1 MIIGSILISI
11 GISVGF
17 LLITGMVLALLL
29 ILAEKKIL
37 NYGTCCID
45 VNEGEKKLQVP
56 GGGSLLSSLAE
67 NEIFIPSA
75 CGGRGTCAYCK
86 VQVTEGGSMI
96 SPVEEPYLGPE
107 ERKNQVRLSCQ
118 VKVRKDI
125 KIRVPKELLSVKK
138 YRGKLLSK
146 RPLTYDIVEL
156 RIELLEPKTMDFVA
170 GLYVQLE
177 SEEYDGNDRV
187 MRAYSMSSPPSDKN
201 HIELMIRKVPN
212 GICTTWAFEHLKEG
226 QEVTFSGPYGK
237 FHLSNTDAEI
247 IFIAGGSGMAPIW
260 GILRDIKEKG
270 NTRKATYFFGA
281 LTQKDLFFVDELT
294 KLQQEVPWFKFIPA
308 LSNEPPDSDWKG
320 ERGLITDVVARH
332 MPDCSKNEGYLCGS
346 PGMIDACI
354 KVLTK
359 AGMTED
365 RVFYDKFA

>member
-1 MIIGSILISI
+1 MILGSILVSV

-17 LLITGMVLALLL
+17 LLALGLILSALL
-29 ILAEKKIL
+29 ILAEKKIM

-45 VNEGEKKLQVP
+45 VNEGERKLNVP
-56 GGGSLLSSLAE
+56 GGGTLLSALGES
-67 NEIFIPSA
+67 NIFIPSA

-86 VQVTEGGSMI
+86 VQVTEGAGMI
-96 SPVEEPYLGPE
+96 GPVEEPYLGPE

-125 KIRVPKELLSVKK
+125 KIRIPKELFSIKK
-138 YRGKLLSK
+138 YKGKLLSK
-146 RPLTYDIVEL
+146 KPLTYDIVEL
-156 RIELLEPKTMDFVA
+156 RIELLEPNTMDFA
-170 GLYVQLE
+170 PGQDVQLE

-187 MRAYSMSSPPSDKN
+187 MRAYSISSPPSDKN
-201 HIELMIRKVPN
+201 NIELIIRKVPH
-212 GICTTWAFEHLKEG
+212 GICTTWVFEHLKEG
-226 QEVTFSGPYGK
+226 QEVVLSGPYGK
-237 FHLSNTDAEI
+237 FHLSDTNAEI

-260 GILRDIKEKG
+260 GMLRNLKEKG
-270 NTRKATYFFGA
+270 NTRKITYFFGA

-308 LSNEPPDSDWKG
+308 LSNEPPNSEWKG
-320 ERGLITDVVARH
+320 ERGLITDVVARY
-332 MPDCSKNEGYLCGS
+332 MPDCSKYEAYLCGS

-365 RVFYDKFA
+365 HIFYDKFV

>member
-1 MIIGSILISI
+1 MIIGSILVSI

-17 LLITGMVLALLL
+17 LLITGMILALLL

-45 VNEGEKKLQVP
+45 INEGEKKLQVT

-86 VQVTEGGSMI
+86 VQVMEGGSMI

-107 ERKNQVRLSCQ
+107 ERKNQIRLSCQ

-125 KIRVPKELLSVKK
+125 KIHVPKELLSVKK
-138 YRGKLLSK
+138 YRGKLLHK
-146 RPLTYDIVEL
+146 RPLTYDIIEL
-156 RIELLEPKTMDFVA
+156 RIELLEPNTIDFVA
-170 GLYVQLE
+170 GQYVQLE
-177 SEEYDGNDRV
+177 SEEYDGHDRV

-201 HIELMIRKVPN
+201 HIELMIRKVPS
-212 GICTTWAFEHLKEG
+212 GICTTWVFEHLKEE

-237 FHLSNTDAEI
+237 FRISNTDAEI

-260 GILRDIKEKG
+260 GMLRDLKENG

-294 KLQQEVPWFKFIPA
+294 KLQQEVSWFRFVPA
-308 LSNEPPDSDWKG
+308 LSKEPEGSDWKG
-320 ERGLITDVVARH
+320 ERGLITEVVARY

-354 KVLTK
+354 KVLTE

-365 RVFYDKFA
+365 RIFYDKFA